1 MDQTEKLIID
11 IIDQHRDEIIE
22 FARDIY
28 THAEL
33 GYKEF
38 RTSQK
43 FVNKMKELGL
53 HTETGFAITGVKAY
67 LNEEKKENASLAL
80 LGELDALRIPE
91 HAYVNPETDAA
102 HCCGHHAQMA
112 GIFGAALALTVPE
125 IAEKLGGQ
133 VVFFATPAE
142 EYGEIEFKNQLR
154 EQGKI
159 RYGGGK
165 CELIRTGA
173 FDDIDL
179 CLAHHIQPGD
189 ELQVGSG
196 TGNGFVSKVIRYL
209 GKAAHA
215 AGAPDK
221 GVNALSAASLGL
233 QALGLNRETFRDEDC
248 VRVHPIITKG
258 GNLVNVIPDE
268 IVIETLVR
276 AKTIEA
282 FTDAAKKTD
291 RSFQA
296 GAVAMGAKVEITT
309 LPGYL
314 PTLAEQALPELKRA
328 AELAA
333 PEVPVRE
340 AAGHSGGSTDVG
352 DVQHLMPVYT
362 FNTGGV
368 KGGLHQIN
376 FEVTN
381 EEEAYIDTAKMF
393 ALAAYGLLKEK
404 AARSKE
410 LVKNY
415 KPVFKDSAE
424 YTKFMEQFDSKEVLD

>member
-1 MDQTEKLIID
+1 MDQTEKLILEA
-11 IIDQHRDEIIE
+11 IDQHRDEIIE

-28 THAEL
+28 DHGEL

-38 RTSQK
+38 NTAEK
-43 FVNKMKELGL
+43 FIKKMKELGL
-53 HTETGFAITGVKAY
+53 RTETGLAITGTKAY
-67 LNEEKKENASLAL
+67 LNEEKKDTASLAL

-91 HAYVNPETDAA
+91 HAHANPETDAA

-125 IAEKLGGQ
+125 IAEKLDGQ

-142 EYGEIEFKNQLR
+142 EYGEIGFKNELR
-154 EQGKI
+154 AQGKI
-159 RYGGGK
+159 KYGGGK
-165 CELIRTGA
+165 CELLRIGA

-179 CLAHHIQPGD
+179 CITHHITPGD
-189 ELQVGSG
+189 DIIVGSG
-196 TGNGFVSKVIRYL
+196 TGNGFVSKVIRCI

-215 AGAPDK
+215 AGTPEQ

-258 GNLVNVIPDE
+258 GNLVNVVPDE
-268 IVIETLVR
+268 VVVETLVR

-314 PTLAEQALPELKRA
+314 PTLAEEALPELKRA
-328 AELAA
+328 AELSA
-333 PEVPVRE
+333 PETNVIE
-340 AAGHSGGSTDVG
+340 ASGHTGGSTDVG

-368 KGGLHQIN
+368 KGGLHQVE
-376 FEVTN
+376 FEVTD
-381 EEEAYIDTAKMF
+381 EEEAYIVTAKMF
-393 ALAAYGLLKEK
+393 ALGAYGLLKEK
-404 AARSKE
+404 AARSRE

-415 KPVFKDSAE
+415 KPVFENSAKYAE
-424 YTKFMEQFDSKEVLD
+424 FMDQFDSKEVLE